1 MMDSILP
8 LNSSAWGCSGL
19 PADDNN
25 YRSSQLV
32 ARAVFSRQD
41 TDFTI
46 VTSEGDRVTLSYD
59 SEFEAA
65 CVTYDSLARVSGDSS
80 GFHGE
85 ILGFHASR
93 EFSISVEG
101 ELNEQEVEDIK
112 KAVKAVSK
120 IMRDFLLGDIDHAT
134 ERAVK
139 IAKLESI
146 SSVEASLQFDQIVYL
161 KRQSLV
167 EMNATATEPETT
179 AKSTGAPTIQEQI
192 DNVSDEIAE
201 VVKNSR
207 IKPVNKLVKPIHEL
221 FTELFKE
228 VFGAGF
234 RNTQLLDIAKSIE
247 SKLLE
252 RIGHLSEEPE
262 DKRPALKG

>member
-1 MMDSILP
+1 MMNSILP
-8 LNSSAWGCSGL
+8 FNPSAWGCSGL

-25 YRSSQLV
+25 YCSLQL
-32 ARAVFSRQD
+32 ATRAIFSRQN

-85 ILGFHASR
+85 ILGLHASR

-112 KAVKAVSK
+112 KAVKAVGK
-120 IMRDFLLGDIDHAT
+120 IMKDFLLGNIDHAT

-167 EMNATATEPETT
+167 EMNASAIEPETT
-179 AKSTGAPTIQEQI
+179 VKSTGAPTIQERI
-192 DNVSDEIAE
+192 DKVSDEIAE
-201 VVKNSR
+201 VVKNSG
-207 IKPVNKLVKPIHEL
+207 IKPANKLVKPIHEL

-228 VFGAGF
+228 VFGEGF
-234 RNTQLLDIAKSIE
+234 RDAQLLDIAKLIE

-252 RIGHLSEEPE
+252 RIGHLSEEAE
-262 DKRPALKG
+262 DKRPALKE